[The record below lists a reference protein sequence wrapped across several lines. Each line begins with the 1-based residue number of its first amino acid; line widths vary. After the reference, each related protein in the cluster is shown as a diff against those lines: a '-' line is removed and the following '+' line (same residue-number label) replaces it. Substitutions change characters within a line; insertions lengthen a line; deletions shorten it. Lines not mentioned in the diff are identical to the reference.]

1 MRLSEL
7 VTRHAGDER
16 RPSTVIV
23 ARPSAQEIRSI
34 LHGVPVRS
42 WDEQTSEETG
52 ARTLLE
58 VVTPGE
64 EEQEVD
70 ALSALLGDTDVAIL
84 LFSEPP
90 ETLPVGV
97 VTDTLTRH
105 RLTVLDAGGSG
116 HRSAR
121 TAVVVSRDPQRRQ
134 RAYLTGTPIPD
145 DEAGRLRQ
153 LNEWVVE
160 GLQLRSRVQLL
171 ERRLEGQDAELSQAR
186 KERRLRE
193 QEPTEATDLA
203 SRLRILG
210 ADLTATQEA
219 LAASEQEY
227 AVSQKSLVA
236 SERSLVAHREKE
248 VRPARIRKAVRL
260 LSVNPVKGS
269 GRIVRALA
277 RSWRR

>member
-1 MRLSEL
+1 

-23 ARPSAQEIRSI
+23 ARPSAAEIVSI
-34 LHGVPVRS
+34 LRGVPVRS
-42 WDEQTSEETG
+42 WDEQTSGETG
-52 ARTLLE
+52 TRTLLE
-58 VVTPGE
+58 VVAPGE
-64 EEQEVD
+64 EEQEVA
-70 ALSALLGDTDVAIL
+70 ALSELLGDTDVAIL

-90 ETLPVGV
+90 EMLPVGV

-105 RLTVLDAGGSG
+105 RLTVLEAVGSS

-121 TAVVVSRDPQRRQ
+121 TAVVASRDPQRRQ
-134 RAYLTGTPIPD
+134 RAYLTGAPIPD
-145 DEAGRLRQ
+145 DEAGRLRH

-171 ERRLEGQDAELSQAR
+171 ERRLQGQDAELSQAR
-186 KERRLRE
+186 KERRLLE

-210 ADLTATQEA
+210 EDLTATQEA
-219 LAASEQEY
+219 LAASELEC

-236 SERSLVAHREKE
+236 SERSLVEHRANN
-248 VRPARIRKAVRL
+248 VRPAKIRKAARL
-260 LSVNPVKGS
+260 LRVNPVKGS
-269 GRIVRALA
+269 GRIVRAVA